1 MDSTFKVDSRAL
13 IPRPET
19 EVLVNLVL
27 NHPALSKIENPAIV
41 DVGTGS
47 GCIILSIAAAK
58 KDGKYLAIDTSDK
71 ALELARENAAL
82 LRGVP
87 LSRVLP
93 HLFPPPYAPGV
104 QGAIAELRRRGYV
117 LGIVSSGV
125 ALVAERVRED
135 LGLDF
140 AVANEL
146 LVEDGRFTGEARLRV
161 GLWDKLR
168 VVEAEAAR
176 WGLSL
181 SEVAFV
187 GDHLNDVPV
196 LKAVGCGLAYAPK
209 DPQVAAAARHV
220 LKHFNQLP
228 ALLGKRS

>member
-1 MDSTFKVDSRAL
+1 MEKTIRAVLFDLDGTLVHYPGVPFESSWGALGVAAGLKEEWEALLSRYLDRPDSYPKWV
-13 IPRPET
+13 
-19 EVLVNLVL
+19 
-27 NHPALSKIENPAIV
+27 
-41 DVGTGS
+41 
-47 GCIILSIAAAK
+47 
-58 KDGKYLAIDTSDK
+58 
-71 ALELARENAAL
+71 RENAAL

-93 HLFPPPYAPGV
+93 KLFPPPYAPGV
-104 QGAIAELRRRGYV
+104 PEAIAELRRRGYV
-117 LGIVSSGV
+117 LGIVSSGL
-125 ALVAERVRED
+125 ALVAERVRKE

-146 LVEDGRFTGEARLRV
+146 LVENGRFTGEAVLRV

-176 WGLSL
+176 RGLSL
-181 SEVAFV
+181 AEVAFV

-220 LKHFNQLP
+220 LEHFDQLP